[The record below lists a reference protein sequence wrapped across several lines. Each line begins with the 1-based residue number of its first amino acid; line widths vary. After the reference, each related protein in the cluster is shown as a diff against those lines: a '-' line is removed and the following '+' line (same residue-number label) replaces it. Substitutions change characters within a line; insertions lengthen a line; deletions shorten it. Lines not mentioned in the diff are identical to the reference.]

1 MLVAPPDVVPSSR
14 RRGYSGITSVG
25 DTTMSG
31 GVTGQY
37 LQLALVRRLRSRDAG
52 EDEVAELAERTFAPE
67 LPVLGHVRRRE
78 HDAMPDHRQE
88 KRFDVLG
95 RDDGTALEQRPRA
108 CRAFEG

>member
-25 DTTMSG
+25 DTSVSG

-67 LPVLGHVRRRE
+67 LSILGDVRRRE
-78 HDAMPDHRQE
+78 DDAMSDHRQE
-88 KRFDVLG
+88 QRLDVLG
-95 RDDGTALEQRPRA
+95 RDKVTT
-108 CRAFEG
+108 